1 MTIRRTLPPAA
12 APLGPS
18 DLWNGVAG
26 SLRPGRT
33 RRAREAEIRRE
44 FGVSHVFLVSSGS
57 AALRLALSALKS
69 LSARTD
75 VVIPA
80 YTCFSVPAAVLH
92 AGLRPVL
99 CDIDPSTFDFDHAL
113 LPQTVTGDTLCVV
126 AHHLFGV
133 PSDVARLR
141 ALCRARGV
149 FLLEDAA
156 QAMGVEVGGRK
167 LGTLGDV
174 GVFSL
179 GRGKHI
185 TCGSGGIVVTSS
197 ARIADAVSR
206 LYRDVPPASVS
217 DTLRAFVRA
226 MLMAVFV
233 RPGLYWLPAALPF
246 LRLGE
251 TIYPADVPVRRLS
264 GMQAGLLR
272 NWRARL
278 AGSNRIRTETAT
290 FFRHRLPLRLARGG
304 SYPYLRLPLLVRS
317 AAEKQKLHALSRA
330 RGLGLSPAYPAPISE
345 IPDVRLAGGGRQFPS
360 ARRVAAR
367 LVTLPTHHLMTE
379 QDKTAIAELCRDF
392 RSA

>member
-1 MTIRRTLPPAA
+1 
-12 APLGPS
+12 
-18 DLWNGVAG
+18 
-26 SLRPGRT
+26 
-33 RRAREAEIRRE
+33 
-44 FGVSHVFLVSSGS
+44 
-57 AALRLALSALKS
+57 
-69 LSARTD
+69 
-75 VVIPA
+75 
-80 YTCFSVPAAVLH
+80 
-92 AGLRPVL
+92 
-99 CDIDPSTFDFDHAL
+99 
-113 LPQTVTGDTLCVV
+113 VTGDTLCVV

-217 DTLRAFVRA
+217 DTLTAFVRT